1 MLFPIN
7 LWIFELEKNL
17 SVPIG
22 WSYFIGWLAF
32 ALYVT
37 CGEWPE
43 GPGKEHGWLGAEEV
57 CREGGWQS
65 PGTRS

>member
-1 MLFPIN
+1 M
-7 LWIFELEKNL
+7 
-17 SVPIG
+17 
-22 WSYFIGWLAF
+22 F

-43 GPGKEHGWLGAEEV
+43 GPGKERGWLGAEEV